1 MGNPE
6 QKEEAYFAARIRNLF
21 ELCER
26 TGTPKFSDFLS
37 EEEAARAAGI
47 AGHGGLPFRFWGGYE
62 GAGRVMLGV
71 FPDWM
76 EPETG
81 AFPIVGCT
89 FTYPAAYELTHRDF
103 LGSLMGQQLRRE
115 LIGDI
120 VVTPGEAYV
129 FSDDRVEKVL
139 LTQMDRIGRV
149 GVSVKKGVPDGISV
163 EQKFKE
169 ISGTLA
175 SLRLDAA
182 VALCCGVSREKASAL
197 ITGGLVQRNH
207 LAAENVS
214 AALSDGDVLSI
225 RGKGKFRLETDGS
238 LTRKGRVAVRILQYL

>member
-6 QKEEAYFAARIRNLF
+6 QKEEAYFAARIRN
-21 ELCER
+21 
-26 TGTPKFSDFLS
+26 
-37 EEEAARAAGI
+37 
-47 AGHGGLPFRFWGGYE
+47 RFWGGYE
-62 GAGRVMLGV
+62 GAGRAMLGV

-103 LGSLMGQQLRRE
+103 LGSLMCQQLRRE

-129 FSDDRVEKVL
+129 FADDRVEKVL

-149 GVSVKKGVPDGISV
+149 GVGADHRRAGAEKP
-163 EQKFKE
+163 
-169 ISGTLA
+169 SGCRKRQR
-175 SLRLDAA
+175 SPFGRGR
-182 VALCCGVSREKASAL
+182 AL
-197 ITGGLVQRNH
+197 H
-207 LAAENVS
+207 P
-214 AALSDGDVLSI
+214 
-225 RGKGKFRLETDGS
+225 GKGKISFGDRREPDPEGPGGRADLTVSVNSAKQPEKPGS
-238 LTRKGRVAVRILQYL
+238 SGFSGCFVS

>member
-26 TGTPKFSDFLS
+26 TGAPKFSDFLS

-47 AGHGGLPFRFWGGYE
+47 AGHGGLPFRFRGGYE

-76 EPETG
+76 ELETG

-129 FSDDRVEKVL
+129 FADDRVEKVL

-149 GVSVKKGVPDGISV
+149 GVEVQKGAPRDIAV
-163 EQKFKE
+163 EQQFRE
-169 ISGTLA
+169 IRGTLA

-182 VALCCGVSREKASAL
+182 VALCCGVSREKAAAM
-197 ITGGLVQRNH
+197 ITAGLVQKNH
-207 LAAENVS
+207 LELQNVS
-214 AALSDGDVLSI
+214 AALENGDILSI
-225 RGKGKFRLETDGS
+225 RGKGKFRLETDGA
-238 LTRKGRVAVRILQYL
+238 LTRKGRVAVRVLQYL

>member
-62 GAGRVMLGV
+62 GAGRAMLGV

-103 LGSLMGQQLRRE
+103 LGSLMCQQLRRE

-129 FSDDRVEKVL
+129 FADDRVEKVL

-182 VALCCGVSREKASAL
+182 V
-197 ITGGLVQRNH
+197 
-207 LAAENVS
+207 
-214 AALSDGDVLSI
+214 DVLSI